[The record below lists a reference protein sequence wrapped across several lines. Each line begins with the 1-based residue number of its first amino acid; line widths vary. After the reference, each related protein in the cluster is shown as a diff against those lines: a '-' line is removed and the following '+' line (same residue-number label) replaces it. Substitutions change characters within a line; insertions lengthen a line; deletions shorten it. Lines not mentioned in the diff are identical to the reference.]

1 MAELSRDSQQVLLAF
16 GCYLIGVMIFGVIS
30 HRFITRS
37 NFVKDYFVGGRG
49 LGAWV
54 LALTVAATAVSG
66 GTFMGFP
73 SLIYSNGWIM
83 ALWIA
88 SYMMVPLTAMAL
100 MGKRLNQVAR
110 ISGAVTVPDVF
121 RDRFNSPSLGLL
133 CTSLILL
140 FLTFNLVAQFKAGG
154 LVLKEALSLP
164 PPPATLQ
171 EAKVVGDKVVLK
183 FESDGRVEEVKTP
196 LPSKDAAFVSAKT
209 DDERRVVNVLF
220 QMKDKE
226 VGKQIRFPSRKVDI
240 PVFGWRI
247 DQGYLFGLLLFAFTV
262 IAYTTY
268 GGFWAVTW
276 TDVFEG
282 LVMLFG
288 IFLLAILAIRA
299 VPGNAETGSTGLTAA
314 TEHLAKQDPSLV
326 FGPGPG
332 YFLTLGLAFS
342 YFLMWSV
349 TSPGQSSG
357 MVRLMSFKDTPSL
370 KKAMVLVAFYY
381 VITYMAML
389 VIFICARAIFPTEY
403 LRDMGS
409 EGEPDSIMPAM
420 ARKVAPS
427 PFLAGLLLAAPYA
440 AIMSTVAAFLLLIS
454 SSLVRDLYQRAF
466 HPKASQRRLKILA
479 YLVTAVVGIV
489 VMIASMNPPGFLQY
503 IIVFTGAGQGA
514 SFLFPMLFALYWK
527 RTTRQGALAGMLG
540 GFLTL
545 IGLYVLGWIDNRTQG
560 DPSHW
565 AQQIFSWIPGWGDK
579 RSDNFA
585 PLALFGAEP
594 VAWGLGISFLLT
606 FFVSRWTKPDANQ
619 AAKYFP
625 DDSTPKPTVVG

>member
-37 NFVKDYFVGGRG
+37 HFIKDYFVGGRG

-100 MGKRLNQVAR
+100 MGKRINQAAR
-110 ISGAVTVPDVF
+110 VSGAVTVPDVF
-121 RDRFNSPSLGLL
+121 RDRFNSPALGLL

-164 PPPATLQ
+164 SPPAKLL
-171 EAKVVGDKVVLK
+171 DKAVKDDKLVLK
-183 FESDGRVEEVKTP
+183 FETQGRTEEVKVPIPTKDSE
-196 LPSKDAAFVSAKT
+196 LLESKLKV
-209 DDERRVVNVLF
+209 DDERRGVDVYFLVNG
-220 QMKDKE
+220 KE
-226 VGKQIRFPSRKVDI
+226 IQKFIKFPPQKVDI

-247 DQGYLFGLLLFAFTV
+247 EQGYLFGLLLFAFTV

-282 LVMLFG
+282 LVMLIG
-288 IFLLAILAIRA
+288 VILLAVLAIRA
-299 VPGNAETGSTGLTAA
+299 VPGNMQTGSTGLSAA
-314 TEHLAKQDPSLV
+314 TEHLANQDPSLV

-349 TSPGQSSG
+349 TSPGQSG
-357 MVRLMSFKDTPSL
+357 GLVRLMSFKDTPSL
-370 KKAMVLVAFYY
+370 RRAMVLVAFYY
-381 VITYMAML
+381 VITYMAM
-389 VIFICARAIFPTEY
+389 VIIFVCARAIFPTEY

-454 SSLVRDLYQRAF
+454 SSLVRDIYQRAI
-466 HPKASQRRLKILA
+466 HPKASQRSLKILS
-479 YLVTAVVGIV
+479 YTVTAIVGIV
-489 VMIASMNPPGFLQY
+489 VMIGAMNPPGFLQY

-527 RTTRQGALAGMLG
+527 RSTRQGVFAGMLG

-545 IGLYVLGWIDNRTQG
+545 ISLYALGWIDNRTQSNPLNG
-560 DPSHW
+560 
-565 AQQIFSWIPGWGDK
+565 AQQMFSWIPGWGVK

-585 PLALFGAEP
+585 PLALCGVEP
-594 VAWGLGISFLLT
+594 VAWGLGVSFLLT
-606 FFVSRWTKPDANQ
+606 LFVSRWTKPDEKQ
-619 AAKYFP
+619 AVKYFP
-625 DDSTPKPTVVG
+625 EEKPQ

>member
-1 MAELSRDSQQVLLAF
+1 MGELSRESQQVLLAF

-100 MGKRLNQVAR
+100 MGKRINQVAR

-121 RDRFNSPSLGLL
+121 RDRFNSPTLGLL

-171 EAKVVGDKVVLK
+171 EAKVAGEKVVLK
-183 FESDGRVEEVKTP
+183 FDSQGRTEEIKTP
-196 LPSKDAAFVSAKT
+196 LPSKEAELVST
-209 DDERRVVNVLF
+209 TVHDESRGVNLVF
-220 QMKDKE
+220 RMDGKE
-226 VGKQIRFPSRKVDI
+226 IKKQVRFPARKVEI
-240 PVFGWRI
+240 PGFGWRV
-247 DQGYLFGLLLFAFTV
+247 DQGYLFGLMLFAFTV

-282 LVMLFG
+282 LVMIFG

-299 VPGNAETGSTGLTAA
+299 VPGNAETGSTGLSAA
-314 TEHLAKQDPSLV
+314 TEHLAKQDSALV

-332 YFLTLGLAFS
+332 YFMTLGIAFS
-342 YFLMWSV
+342 FFLMWSV
-349 TSPGQSSG
+349 TSPAQSGG

-370 KKAMVLVAFYY
+370 RRAMMLVAFYY
-381 VITYMAML
+381 VVTYMAML

-420 ARKVAPS
+420 ARKVAPT

-454 SSLVRDLYQRAF
+454 SSLVRDIYQRALR
-466 HPKASQRRLKILA
+466 PKASQRTLKILS
-479 YLVTAVVGIV
+479 YLMTAIVGLV
-489 VMIASMNPPGFLQY
+489 VMIAAMNPPGFLQY

-514 SFLFPMLFALYWK
+514 SFLFPMLFALYWR
-527 RTTRQGALAGMLG
+527 RTTRQGVLAGMLG
-540 GFLTL
+540 GFVTL
-545 IGLYVLGWIDNRTQG
+545 VGLYALGWIDNRTQG
-560 DPSHW
+560 NPANW
-565 AQQIFSWIPGWGDK
+565 AQQIFSWIPGWGEK

-585 PLALFGAEP
+585 PLALGGVEP
-594 VAWGLGISFLLT
+594 VAWGLGVSFLLT
-606 FFVSRWTKPDANQ
+606 YFVSRWTKPDETQ

-625 DDSTPKPTVVG
+625 NDNAEKPAAVG

>member
-1 MAELSRDSQQVLLAF
+1 MADLSHDSQQVLLAF
-16 GCYLIGVMIFGVIS
+16 GCYLIGVMAFGVIS
-30 HRFITRS
+30 HRFISRS

-54 LALTVAATAVSG
+54 LALTVAATAISG

-73 SLIYSNGWIM
+73 SLIYTNGWIM

-88 SYMMVPLTAMAL
+88 SYMMVPLTAMAM

-121 RDRFNSPSLGLL
+121 RDRFNSPAIGLL
-133 CTSLILL
+133 STSLILL

-164 PPPATLQ
+164 PPPATLL
-171 EAKVVGDKVVLK
+171 ETKVTGDRLVLK
-183 FESDGRVEEVKTP
+183 FDSQGRTEEIKTP
-196 LPSKDAAFVSAKT
+196 LPSKEAEFISAVAN
-209 DDERRVVNVLF
+209 DDRRVVDVRF
-220 QMKDKE
+220 RMDGKD
-226 VGKQIRFPSRKVDI
+226 VPRQIRFPARKIDI

-247 DQGYLFGLLLFAFTV
+247 EQGYLFGLLLFAFTV

-282 LVMLFG
+282 LVMLAG
-288 IFLLAILAIRA
+288 VLLLAILAIRA
-299 VPGNAETGSTGLTAA
+299 VPDNPDTGSTGLSAA
-314 TEHLAKQDPSLV
+314 TESLARQDQSLV

-349 TSPGQSSG
+349 TSPGQSG
-357 MVRLMSFKDTPSL
+357 GLVRLMSFKDSQSL
-370 KKAMVLVAFYY
+370 RKAMVLVAFYY
-381 VITYMAML
+381 VVTYLAL
-389 VIFICARAIFPTEY
+389 IIIFVCARAIFPTEY

-427 PFLAGLLLAAPYA
+427 PFVAGLLLAAPYA

-466 HPKASQRRLKILA
+466 RPKASQRTLKTLS
-479 YLVTAVVGIV
+479 YLVTAIVGIV
-489 VMIASMNPPGFLQY
+489 VMIGAMNPPGFLQY
-503 IIVFTGAGQGA
+503 IIVFTGAGQGC

-527 RTTRQGALAGMLG
+527 RTTRQGAFAGMLG
-540 GFLTL
+540 GFVTL
-545 IGLYVLGWIDNRTQG
+545 VGLYALGWIDNRTQG
-560 DPSHW
+560 DAANW
-565 AQQIFSWIPGWGDK
+565 AQQIFAWIPGWGEK

-585 PLALFGAEP
+585 PLALGGVEP
-594 VAWGLGISFLLT
+594 VAWGLGVSFLLT
-606 FFVSRWTKPDANQ
+606 YFVSRWTRQDESQANR
-619 AAKYFP
+619 YFP
-625 DDSTPKPTVVG
+625 SPASMQGARLV